1 MSNAKKYHSIFAP
14 STSEERKQNFIS
26 YWAFS
31 QQHSGTLFEEDKDLE
46 KKRAKLKSFQKTP
59 VRTKQPLSDSD
70 SFYKNCVK
78 LQDDP
83 KQMDPKIL
91 LTTCIYKFARHEW
104 VGISGAWDSV
114 PSLADS
120 KTITDKISRVH
131 LAEEF
136 CHKRLFHEMLR
147 TFHLEKVEWVPLGPI
162 SQMVYK
168 FFPRLPEVIMA
179 PLAFVTEMMGI
190 TFYQQLDDLF
200 DEILADEPEAR
211 QRCRELLH
219 EIMVDELA
227 HIGQRRNFLGP
238 IGTKISQMIV
248 PPLFRMFFHDI
259 PEIGILFDT
268 DKMIKD
274 GLAFDFST
282 IPKALM
288 ERTWVPSY
296 CQV

>member
-1 MSNAKKYHSIFAP
+1 MDNGKKYYSIFAP
-14 STSEERKQNFIS
+14 STSEERKQNFVS

-31 QQHSGTLFEEDKDLE
+31 QQHNGVLYEKDKDLE
-46 KKRAKLKSFQKTP
+46 KKRAKLKSFQENP
-59 VRTKQPLSDSD
+59 VRSRQPLIDSEG
-70 SFYKNCVK
+70 FYRNYIK

-83 KQMDPKIL
+83 EQLDRKTL
-91 LTTCIYKFARHEW
+91 LMTCIYKFARHEW
-104 VGISGAWDSV
+104 VGISGAWDAV
-114 PSLADS
+114 PSFADS

-136 CHKRLFHEMLR
+136 CHKRLFNEMLR
-147 TFHLEKVEWVPLGPI
+147 TFHLEKIEWVPLGPI
-162 SQMVYK
+162 SQMVYT
-168 FFPRLPEVIMA
+168 FFPKLPEVIVS

-200 DEILADEPEAR
+200 DEVLSDEPEAC

-238 IGTKISQMIV
+238 IGTKLSQMIV
-248 PPLFRMFFHDI
+248 PLMFRMFFHDI
-259 PEIGILFDT
+259 PEIRILFDT
-268 DKMIKD
+268 NKMIKD

-282 IPKALM
+282 IPHELM
-288 ERTWVPSY
+288 EKTWVPSY
-296 CQV
+296 CQA